1 MGSFRSAPSHGVV
14 SEAEP
19 AYLITGAT
27 GFLGRH
33 ILLGLR
39 RATPRARIVALVRDP
54 ATWTTE
60 SWTREF
66 PDVALVMGT
75 LFNVDQWKN
84 DRALQQIDGI
94 FHLAAIVKHSR
105 EAPEEMIRVNVEGT
119 ANMVRLAAEKKC
131 RMLFASSSGVVGCS
145 KNVRS
150 APDESA
156 AYCEH
161 VVAAWPYYASK
172 IQAEKRARALAD
184 ELHVELVVVRP
195 PVMLGPGD
203 HRFRST
209 SNVLRLLEGRL
220 PFILEGDMHFV
231 DIRDVAD
238 AMIRAMIIPS
248 PKPAYNLPGHEMSL
262 DEFFRR
268 VAAAAGITPK
278 WKTLPGRLLWYAAKA
293 NEMTG
298 RRLHVLPD
306 PVVIEMAGHHWG
318 ISSRYAETDLGFR
331 VRAADET
338 LRDTVAWLRKARA
351 A

>member
-1 MGSFRSAPSHGVV
+1 V

-33 ILLGLR
+33 ILEALR
-39 RATPRARIVALVRDP
+39 RATPRARVVALLRDP
-54 ATWTTE
+54 STWSSE

-66 PDVALVMGT
+66 PDVALVTGT
-75 LFNVDQWKN
+75 LFDADRWKN
-84 DRALQQIDGI
+84 HPALENIDGI

-105 EAPEEMIRVNVEGT
+105 QAPEEMIRVNVEGT
-119 ANMVRLAAEKKC
+119 ANMVHLAADKKC
-131 RMLFASSSGVVGCS
+131 RMVFASSSGVVGCS
-145 KNVRS
+145 KDVRA

-161 VVAAWPYYASK
+161 VVSGWPYYASK

-184 ELHVELVVVRP
+184 QLHVELVVIRP

-220 PFILEGDMHFV
+220 PFILEGEMHFV

-238 AMIRAMIIPS
+238 ATVRAMTIAS
-248 PKPAYNLPGHEMSL
+248 PRPAYNLPGHEMSL

-268 VAAAAGITPK
+268 AASAAGITPK
-278 WKTLPGRLLWYAAKA
+278 WKTLPGKLLWYAAKA
-293 NEMTG
+293 NELTG

-306 PVVIEMAGHHWG
+306 PVVIEMARHHWG

-331 VRAADET
+331 SRPGDET
-338 LRDTVAWLRKARA
+338 LRDTVAWLRNARA